1 MRKIFLFI
9 FVLILANLFCWKE
22 ILFFGNKEEVYFF
35 DLKGGESIL
44 FCLPFQTLILV
55 DSGPRNG
62 AILKNLSQILPFW
75 KKRIDVF
82 ILTKT
87 DLNHFGGL
95 LDLISSYQIG
105 VFIWDGSLP
114 KSKISRKNFLELL
127 KKLKEKNTKIL
138 VANKE
143 DKIFYKDFSIE
154 FFSFPNFKF
163 EGGQKSFVFLSSF
176 KKDLKEENLKAEI
189 LKFSGN
195 FEKSLFLLK
204 KISPKLVILK
214 EKPNEK
220 ILNLFD
226 FYGTKILLLEKEKKI
241 KIPLK

>member
-44 FCLPFQTLILV
+44 FCLPSQTLILV
-55 DSGPRNG
+55 DSGSRNG

-114 KSKISRKNFLELL
+114 KSKISRENFLKLL

-138 VANKE
+138 IAKKK
-143 DKIFYKDFSIE
+143 DKIFIKIFQSN
-154 FFSFPNFKF
+154 FFPS
-163 EGGQKSFVFLSSF
+163 QILDL
-176 KKDLKEENLKAEI
+176 KDLKEA
-189 LKFSGN
+189 
-195 FEKSLFLLK
+195 LFFFLLLK
-204 KISPKLVILK
+204 K
-214 EKPNEK
+214 
-220 ILNLFD
+220 
-226 FYGTKILLLEKEKKI
+226 T
-241 KIPLK
+241 

>member
-114 KSKISRKNFLELL
+114 KSKFSRKNFLKLL